1 VPIRPAGIVGR
12 VPDRTADPILT
23 GQVALVTGV
32 GAADGIG
39 FAIARALAARGAT
52 VAITASSSRVH
63 ERAAELAAAGATVWA
78 DTADLTDEAAAEAL
92 VGGVL
97 ERLGRVDI
105 LVNNAGMAQTGG
117 EELAGSFVTLDAR
130 RWRLSLERTL
140 TSAANVTRAALPA
153 MLERRYGRV
162 VNVSSVTGPLV
173 SSPGESAYSAAK
185 AGLDGLTRALAVEAG
200 PSGITVN
207 SVAPGWI
214 ATGSSTE
221 RELEAGRYTPV
232 GRSGTPDEV
241 AAAVAFLADPA
252 SAYVTGHSL
261 VVDGGNTVQEHKGPR

>member
-1 VPIRPAGIVGR
+1 MVGP
-12 VPDRTADPILT
+12 VPDRAADPMLT
-23 GQVALVTGV
+23 GQVALVTGA

-52 VAITASSSRVH
+52 LAITATGSRVH
-63 ERAAELAAAGATVWA
+63 ERAAELADAGARVWA
-78 DTADLTDEAAAEAL
+78 ETADLTDEAAAAAL
-92 VGGVL
+92 VRGAL
-97 ERLGRVDI
+97 ERFEHLDV
-105 LVNNAGMAQTGG
+105 LVNNAGMTQTGG
-117 EELAGSFVTLDAR
+117 EDLSGSFVTGDAR
-130 RWRLSLERTL
+130 RWRLSIERTL
-140 TSAANVTRAALPA
+140 TSAANVTRAVLPS

-200 PSGITVN
+200 PYGVTVN

-221 RELEAGRYTPV
+221 RELEAGRNTPV
-232 GRSGTPDEV
+232 GRPGTPDEV

-252 SAYVTGHSL
+252 SSYVTGHSL
-261 VVDGGNTVQEHKGPR
+261 VVDGGNTVQEHKGA